1 MGAAMGGGAAA
12 ANVTNS
18 QNNRRSG
25 SSSSTK
31 GSTSSGGGGFTRYS
45 RAEFGEWMNWFEEYI
60 GELPSEKEVYPE
72 EFLDDS
78 GNPLSEE
85 EIESRHDLN
94 LGQKAVSKLGF
105 STSGMERKDER
116 KNNDIERLLELE
128 NEYEQHCASELEED
142 LNERTG
148 LDSDSTPEATEFDQ
162 YVVWSTAS
170 GINRGS
176 EVLSR
181 PVEEI
186 EVEGSDTYVEGEWS
200 LRELGVKASVEDGT
214 LAVNKSDRFVGSF
227 GNVTGSEVYLVGDSM
242 TSEHASYFEEVED
255 SEIYAEG
262 DQLYIEELK
271 GDSTVRIDSS
281 TNLTVGEMSEEV
293 EVRQDG
299 EDVTEDYGGSLMNG
313 RDVRDLKDDPRYF
326 LGDMARSMD
335 RESIFRDRSK
345 MEGTQRF

>member
-1 MGAAMGGGAAA
+1 MGGDAAA
-12 ANVTNS
+12 ANVTNNQS
-18 QNNRRSG
+18 NRRSG
-25 SSSSTK
+25 SISSTK
-31 GSTSSGGGGFTRYS
+31 SSTSSGGGFTQYS
-45 RAEFGEWMNWFEEYI
+45 RDEFGEWMNWFEEYV
-60 GELPSEKEVYPE
+60 GELPSEEEVYSE

-105 STSGMERKDER
+105 STSGMERKEER
-116 KNNDIERLLELE
+116 KDNDIERLLELE
-128 NEYEQHCASELEED
+128 NEYQKHCASELEVD

-176 EVLSR
+176 EAHSR
-181 PVEEI
+181 RFEEI

-200 LRELGVKASVEDGT
+200 LRELGVKASVEDST
-214 LAVNKSDRFVGSF
+214 LAVNKSNRFVGSF
-227 GNVTGSEVYLVGDSM
+227 GNVTGSEVYLVGDSI

-271 GDSTVRIDSS
+271 GDSTVSIDSS
-281 TNLTVGEMSEEV
+281 TNLRVGEMSDEAEI
-293 EVRQDG
+293 RQDG
-299 EDVTEDYGGSLMNG
+299 EDVTGDYGGGHMNG
-313 RDVRDLKDDPRYF
+313 RNVGKLKEDPERF
-326 LGDMARSMD
+326 LGDMARSMY
-335 RESIFRDRSK
+335 RGGIFKD
-345 MEGTQRF
+345 